1 MSYEQKKILCGKK
14 VKKIINDNDN
24 DNDSDFYC
32 VSVIIELKN
41 AVSIKDI
48 NSILIKMVDNFLD

>member
-24 DNDSDFYC
+24 DSDFYC
-32 VSVIIELKN
+32 ISVIIELKN